1 MDYAYVTLATSR
13 KYLKYA
19 QYLQISLKRVKA
31 KIPLII
37 MITQNLA
44 NEIEILRDFDNY
56 IIIPYEKFSN
66 KNQFCQRYDDTL
78 CKFFCY
84 TLTEFK
90 KVCFLDSDLFLIQN
104 IDYLFNEVKDFSF
117 VSSMYRA
124 GYCNREIVPRA
135 GFMFLTPKEGKYEE
149 IIKLVKEQ
157 SLQNL
162 PMTDETILKYYLFP
176 QMITFSWD
184 KDCST
189 FESLNLRLN
198 ELIFIHGKWHYRL
211 NIDPINLLYLTD
223 DEILNLAI
231 SYWETR
237 KYKKD
242 YKSLLILK
250 GSLNDLL

>member
-1 MDYAYVTLATSR
+1 
-13 KYLKYA
+13 
-19 QYLQISLKRVKA
+19 
-31 KIPLII
+31 

-66 KNQFCQRYDDTL
+66 KDKFCQRYDDNL

-104 IDYLFNEVKDFSF
+104 IDDLFNEVKDFSF

-149 IIKLVKEQ
+149 IIKLVKE
-157 SLQNL
+157 
-162 PMTDETILKYYLFP
+162 
-176 QMITFSWD
+176 
-184 KDCST
+184 
-189 FESLNLRLN
+189 
-198 ELIFIHGKWHYRL
+198 
-211 NIDPINLLYLTD
+211 
-223 DEILNLAI
+223 
-231 SYWETR
+231 
-237 KYKKD
+237 
-242 YKSLLILK
+242 
-250 GSLNDLL
+250 